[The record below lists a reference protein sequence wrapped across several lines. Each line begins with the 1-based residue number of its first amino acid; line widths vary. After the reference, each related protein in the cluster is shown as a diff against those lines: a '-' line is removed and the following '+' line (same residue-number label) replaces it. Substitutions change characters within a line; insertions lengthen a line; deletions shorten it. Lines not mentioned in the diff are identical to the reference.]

1 MGRERDPI
9 TGKYIKKDVFLEV
22 QETVVETLKE
32 AQAIPTMDQQHNHH
46 TVIFSPIK
54 LFLTIQLSQP

>member
-32 AQAIPTMDQQHNHH
+32 AQTIPTMD
-46 TVIFSPIK
+46 
-54 LFLTIQLSQP
+54 